1 MLEAG
6 NLRRG
11 VNWIERIV
19 ARFIANERA
28 LFLNRTPIVIAPLML
43 SEFPVIARNTVSRS
57 VPLYNPN
64 MSRGTFP
71 AAEAGLARPISS
83 VSPKVCL

>member
-1 MLEAG
+1 MVKD
-6 NLRRG
+6 NLHMIVEFPLFAR
-11 VNWIERIV
+11 NIV
-19 ARFIANERA
+19 AR
-28 LFLNRTPIVIAPLML
+28 P
-43 SEFPVIARNTVSRS
+43 